1 MISEK
6 ERKEDLISKYG
17 LHSKDTGSTDI
28 QIALLTRRINYL
40 TEHLKI
46 HKKDHHTKM
55 GLLKLVG
62 RRKRLMEYL
71 KRESPKRYESL
82 IKKLE
87 LKG

>member
-1 MISEK
+1 MISGK

-17 LHSKDTGSTDI
+17 LYSKDTGSADV
-28 QIALLTRRINYL
+28 QIALLTKRINYL

-46 HKKDHHTKM
+46 HKKDHHSKM

-62 RRKRLMEYL
+62 RRKRLMKYL
-71 KRESPKRYESL
+71 KREDPKRYESL
-82 IKKLE
+82 IKELG